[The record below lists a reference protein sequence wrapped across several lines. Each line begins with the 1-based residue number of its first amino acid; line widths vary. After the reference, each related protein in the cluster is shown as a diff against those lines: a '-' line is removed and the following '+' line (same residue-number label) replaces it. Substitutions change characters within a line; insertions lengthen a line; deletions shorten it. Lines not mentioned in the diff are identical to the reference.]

1 MLPWDLGKW
10 EADNRAASCQQGN
23 EEPLFNKLST
33 LAPILLSLKDMAT
46 VCQGVDFQRRVN
58 ELTDIVQRW
67 KKEDVQAD
75 LDDVPLVCFL
85 RNPAIMRQLQ

>member
-10 EADNRAASCQQGN
+10 EADNRAASCQQGT

-58 ELTDIVQRW
+58 ELTDIAQRW